1 MIFGNGQKDEKI
13 IEELLG
19 HPQIAKSVFVLE
31 TKKNLKEVFSI
42 EKDLPVSF
50 GEYVAEAVENS
61 RKIEEPKELTLGRIY
76 QKTP

>member
-1 MIFGNGQKDEKI
+1 MQNLF
-13 IEELLG
+13 
-19 HPQIAKSVFVLE
+19 FVLE

-61 RKIEEPKELTLGRIY
+61 REIAEPKELTLGRIY
-76 QKTP
+76 QTTP